1 MERIIRYS
9 EAKAES
15 ERSPIGLSDILRQ
28 RLNDFLRLLKQKPFL
43 IGPLKEF
50 EEFFLTYHQDASLD
64 KKGFSPFF
72 PFISPLFADNWFLF
86 VELES
91 KDITSCFTKL
101 PEELAEKDIED
112 IKRMFIESLAL
123 AEDPYFSPLKALD
136 KRAVFGAFKIFS
148 TIYSDFNITEEK
160 GKRTLKEEE
169 RDFLGK
175 KVKVKSSYFE
185 EEINLFFQMADVI
198 LQEDFFLSLI
208 DETSSVNEAL
218 ITTILQTKESEGI
231 SDNFKTMVKY
241 IFNQFGGRFSFFAD
255 LFSDKTLDL
264 SEFWLKTQAM
274 RYLAELHLSE
284 GLKEKFIGAIDAVL
298 KKIEQRLNE
307 GEKVR
312 RRNEVYFDHFI
323 NNPQDENAKS
333 AKKLFL
339 SALFPFS
346 NLESESLKEFSF
358 EEVLAKLFQG
368 LDRQRIIYEI
378 ATGKLVIQ
386 SEKIPT
392 LASFFL
398 KKAGFNDDDLLN
410 LFVSFVRKKYEKGN
424 GFFLTAN
431 QFLGDFLDFLGK
443 EIENAYRNYPEPF
456 YVFFVVNYY
465 KDFFERLARD
475 KDKAVEIFSKDKIR
489 QVSEINVWEILRAAA
504 DLIKKRAKKEDGDQK
519 ERLSPKGIKR
529 KLKELGFNQWCVEDV
544 FNYFFHVI
552 TDLSQSP
559 IGRLTLLKPKKINV
573 EGYQFINDDG
583 SLFLNPNPPRFTGV
597 KHLLIQG
604 PPGTGKTRL
613 IMRINDMG
621 SEMKYNYISYFI
633 NGTALVVEPYKGLT
647 FRQIL
652 ANLVKQIAQENHI
665 SEEEAAVYLEERGV
679 IFFID
684 EADYLLTINSRG
696 TDDDSRAATAK
707 DLDIF
712 LDTTEQKINFNL
724 SDGSI
729 FPFSNEKVYIVL
741 IGSFSGHNIY
751 DLMRLQSPSS
761 PLTPAYS
768 SSIQTK
774 ANYDEINEKVK
785 NALGMVVSPD
795 LMRRLLVA
803 HIPEPDLDLTF
814 ISAMILLNS
823 LWVVLLEFLEREPW
837 PRIISDKEKKTI
849 YEIAAVV
856 FTQKLYPKLSE
867 IYTRVLMNLK
877 SFLSEEEFKGD
888 LFRLI
893 LNSVAIN
900 LGVDIKLPLV
910 VEEES

>member
-1 MERIIRYS
+1 MERIIKS
-9 EAKAES
+9 CEAETES
-15 ERSPIGLSDILRQ
+15 EKSPIGLSDILRR
-28 RLNDFLRLLKQKPFL
+28 RLNDFLRLLKQNPFL

-86 VELES
+86 VEPES
-91 KDITSCFTKL
+91 KGITSCFTKL

-136 KRAVFGAFKIFS
+136 KKAIFGAFEIFS
-148 TIYSDFNITEEK
+148 TIYSDFNISEYK
-160 GKRTLKEEE
+160 GKRAWKKG
-169 RDFLGK
+169 RNFLGEE
-175 KVKVKSSYFE
+175 VKVKSSYFE
-185 EEINLFFQMADVI
+185 EEINRFFQMADVI
-198 LQEDFFLSLI
+198 LQDGFFASLI
-208 DETSSVNEAL
+208 NDETSSINEAL

-241 IFNQFGGRFSFFAD
+241 VFNQLGAKFSFFAD
-255 LFSDKTLDL
+255 LFSDKTLSL
-264 SEFWLKTQAM
+264 SEFWLKAQAM

-284 GLKEKFIGAIDAVL
+284 GVKEKFIGAIDAVL
-298 KKIEQRLNE
+298 EKIEQKLNE

-312 RRNEVYFDHFI
+312 RRNEVYFEYFI
-323 NNPQDENAKS
+323 NNPQDENAKL

-346 NLESESLKEFSF
+346 NLEAESLKEFSF
-358 EEVLAKLFQG
+358 EDILQKLFQG

-378 ATGKLVIQ
+378 ATGRLVIE

-398 KKAGFNDDDLLN
+398 KKIGIDDNNLLN

-456 YVFFVVNYY
+456 YVFFIVNYY
-465 KDFFERLARD
+465 KDLFKRLARD

-489 QVSEINVWEILRAAA
+489 QVLEINVWEILRATA
-504 DLIKKRAKKEDGDQK
+504 DLIKEGSKKEDGDQE
-519 ERLSPKGIKR
+519 ERLSPKRIKQ
-529 KLKELGFNQWCVEDV
+529 KFTELGFNQWCVEDV
-544 FNYFFHVI
+544 VNYFFHVI
-552 TDLSQSP
+552 TNLSQSP
-559 IGRLTLLKPKKINV
+559 IGRLTLLKRKEINV
-573 EGYQFINDDG
+573 EGYQFIKDG
-583 SLFLNPNPPRFTGV
+583 SLSLSPNPPPFTGV
-597 KHLLIQG
+597 KHLIIHG
-604 PPGTGKTRL
+604 PPGVGKTRL
-613 IMRINDMG
+613 IMGINNMG
-621 SEMKYNYISYFI
+621 LNMMRYNYISYFI

-647 FRQIL
+647 LRQIL
-652 ANLVKQIAQENHI
+652 AELVEQIAQENHI
-665 SEEEAAVYLEERGV
+665 SEKEAAVHLEECGV

-684 EADYLLTINSRG
+684 EADYLLTINIREKPDESRVV
-696 TDDDSRAATAK
+696 TSRDFNT
-707 DLDIF
+707 F
-712 LDTTEQKINFNL
+712 LDTTEQKITFNL
-724 SDGSI
+724 SNGRI
-729 FPFSNEKVYIVL
+729 VQFSNKNVYFIL
-741 IGSFSGHNIY
+741 MGSFSGHNIR
-751 DLMRLQSPSS
+751 DLIRLQSPSS
-761 PLTPAYS
+761 QLTSDYS
-768 SSIQTK
+768 SSIQTR

-785 NALGMVVSPD
+785 NALGMVISPD
-795 LMRRLLVA
+795 LMRRTLVV
-803 HIPEPDLDLTF
+803 HIPEPNFDLIFT
-814 ISAMILLNS
+814 SVMILLNS

-837 PRIISDKEKKTI
+837 PRIISDEEKAVIRK
-849 YEIAAVV
+849 IAFDV
-856 FTQKLYPKLSE
+856 FRQNLYPKLSS

-893 LNSVAIN
+893 LNSVAIH
-900 LGVDIKLPLV
+900 LGVDTNLSLV